1 MDASAC
7 PSQDYA
13 ERYMVHQQGIQG
25 AIEHYTHP
33 ERVAWQSM
41 CATDEGVLKGEQ
53 WCRKCIWR
61 NLLPQWK
68 RTFGSVEKKSSGDF
82 VGLWTDRAASGKRR
96 KTPAGCSVRSH
107 IAFRLLEGR
116 IPHPTPYGSDFSA
129 IQVRG
134 KVVRNH
140 RRKSDTEEFAARCR
154 ESYFCD
160 RFSHAWN
167 RALNH
172 DSGFG
177 FAGLLLPVRTRRA
190 VDAKARGGRCNRA
203 SKRGGLR
210 RRPNTEKEMHPNGAL
225 TPHHTDRDR
234 SE

>member
-1 MDASAC
+1 M
-7 PSQDYA
+7 
-13 ERYMVHQQGIQG
+13 
-25 AIEHYTHP
+25 
-33 ERVAWQSM
+33 
-41 CATDEGVLKGEQ
+41 
-53 WCRKCIWR
+53 
-61 NLLPQWK
+61 
-68 RTFGSVEKKSSGDF
+68 
-82 VGLWTDRAASGKRR
+82 
-96 KTPAGCSVRSH
+96 RSH

-203 SKRGGLR
+203 SKRGGQRQCLIDQADER
-210 RRPNTEKEMHPNGAL
+210 NQEMTAVPKLPPAPVGQQGPPARAAASDSGGHSASRAGP
-225 TPHHTDRDR
+225 
-234 SE
+234 SC